1 MASNLSIT
9 QFVRVVQHQVQKND
23 RIIFEEQRVPLDTF
37 LADWYSQLGSNYPKF
52 FKMDRQSKLGF
63 LATEILL
70 DQRQLADEYSPESV
84 GIILSNAQAS
94 LDTDQRYFESTKTF
108 ASPGL
113 FVYTLPNIVAGEIS
127 IRHHIKGETAF
138 FVSPSFDAE
147 WMASYVSLVMAN
159 PTTQACIAGWVDIKD
174 QQADVLLYLTE
185 KKKESGSLAH
195 NTSTLDQLYKKGL
208 WKS

>member
-1 MASNLSIT
+1 MANDLYIT
-9 QFVRVVQHQVQKND
+9 QFVRVVHNQVQNND
-23 RIIFEEQRVPLDTF
+23 RIIFKKQDAPLDTF
-37 LADWYSQLGSNYPKF
+37 LADWYTHLGSNYPKF

-70 DQRQLADEYSPESV
+70 DQRQLVGEYSSESV

-127 IRHHIKGETAF
+127 IRHHVKGETAF

-147 WMASYVSLVMAN
+147 WMANYVSLVMTN
-159 PTTQACIAGWVDIKD
+159 PNTKACIAGWLDIKD

-185 KKKESGSLAH
+185 KKNESGSIAH
-195 NTSTLDQLYKKGL
+195 NTTTLDRLYKKGI

>member
-1 MASNLSIT
+1 MASDLYIT
-9 QFVRVVQHQVQKND
+9 QFVRVVHDQVQNNN
-23 RIIFEEQRVPLDTF
+23 RIIFEKPSVPLDTF
-37 LADWYSQLGSNYPKF
+37 LTDWYIQLGSNYPKF

-70 DQRQLADEYSPESV
+70 DHRQLSGEYSSESV

-94 LDTDQRYFESTKTF
+94 LDTDQRYFESAKTF
-108 ASPGL
+108 PSPGL

-127 IRHHIKGETAF
+127 IRHKIKGETAF
-138 FVSPSFDAE
+138 FVSASFDAE
-147 WMASYVSLVMAN
+147 WMASYVSLVMTN

-185 KKKESGSLAH
+185 KKKEKGSLVH
-195 NTSTLDQLYKKGL
+195 NSAILDRLYKKEL

>member
-1 MASNLSIT
+1 MVNDLFIT
-9 QFVRVVQHQVQKND
+9 QFVRVVQRQAQNN
-23 RIIFEEQRVPLDTF
+23 QRVVFEHQSVSLDAF
-37 LADWYSQLGSNYPKF
+37 LADWYNHLGSNYPKF

-63 LATEILL
+63 LATEVLL
-70 DQRQLADEYSPESV
+70 DQRQLAGEYSSESV

-127 IRHHIKGETAF
+127 IRHHVKGETAF

-147 WMASYVSLVMAN
+147 WMANYVSLVMTN
-159 PTTQACIAGWVDIKD
+159 PNTKACIAGWVDIKD

-185 KKKESGSLAH
+185 KKNESGSIAH
-195 NTSTLDQLYKKGL
+195 NTTTLDQLYKKGL

>member
-1 MASNLSIT
+1 MASDLYIT
-9 QFVRVVQHQVQKND
+9 QFVRVVHHQAQNND
-23 RIIFEEQRVPLDTF
+23 RIIFEKKSDSLDTF
-37 LADWYSQLGSNYPKF
+37 LAEWYNHLGSNYPKF

-63 LATEILL
+63 LATEVLL
-70 DQRQLADEYSPESV
+70 AQRLLAEEYSSESV

-127 IRHHIKGETAF
+127 IRHHVKGETAF

-147 WMASYVSLVMAN
+147 WMANYVSLVMTN
-159 PTTQACIAGWVDIKD
+159 PNTKACVAGWVDIKD

-185 KKKESGSLAH
+185 KKKENGSIVH
-195 NTSTLDQLYKKGL
+195 NTTTLDQLYKKGL
-208 WKS
+208 WRS

>member
-1 MASNLSIT
+1 MANDFFIT
-9 QFVRVVQHQVQKND
+9 QFVRVVQHQAQNN
-23 RIIFEEQRVPLDTF
+23 QRVVFEHQSVSLDSF
-37 LADWYSQLGSNYPKF
+37 LADWYHQLGSNYPKF

-63 LATEILL
+63 LATEVLL
-70 DQRQLADEYSPESV
+70 DQRQLAHEYSSESV

-94 LDTDQRYFESTKTF
+94 LDTDQRYFETTKTF

-127 IRHHIKGETAF
+127 IRHHLKGETAF

-185 KKKESGSLAH
+185 KKKESGSIVH
-195 NTSTLDQLYKKGL
+195 NTTTLDQLYKKGL